1 MKQSQAHKEFLPLSK
16 EFSNPPHAARP
27 LAALKAQCRHDE
39 LWFENN
45 PHRALR
51 VRPMI
56 AAERAEFRMQN
67 VPLECEYSVVIAKI
81 GNFYSKHVVRFA
93 PAAAAQLAEMS
104 DDEIVAATARS
115 GW

>member
-1 MKQSQAHKEFLPLSK
+1 
-16 EFSNPPHAARP
+16 
-27 LAALKAQCRHDE
+27 
-39 LWFENN
+39 
-45 PHRALR
+45 
-51 VRPMI
+51 MI

-104 DDEIVAATARS
+104 DDEIVAATAKKRLVKSDQRIRPS
-115 GW
+115 GGHRPTASRGAHAA